1 MTVAIAIMRA
11 KVDGDHIMSA
21 ERAGVLFNQRGGTGH
36 RVTVALISAFLMAI
50 VFVIDTF
57 TDIEG
62 AIAVLYVMALL
73 LGSEILTRTGL
84 LLTSIVCIFLTVLS
98 YFLTHGPDPDL
109 QTFIRLAVALAALA
123 ITMALLLRN
132 DAFRAELIE
141 RNAEIRESEAR
152 YRSIFD
158 GARVALWERDYSQ
171 LRAYLM
177 GLKASGISDL
187 EEHASRH
194 PEVIDDCIGLL
205 RTVAANE
212 AARELLGT
220 TSGGE
225 VRDSMVHFI
234 AAGDQTFLRVM
245 NAIFNGQSYF
255 EGKGTITTDGGE
267 VRQVLLSI
275 SFPEDIAA
283 FNRVVVGMVD
293 ITQREMTEAALIE
306 ARAEFAKASKAATIG
321 ALSASLA
328 HELNQPLGAIA
339 VNAQTLLRWLD
350 RDPPDLSAI
359 RRSAERII
367 RDGQRASDIIHN
379 TRNLLT
385 QQESKAEWI
394 DLPTLID
401 ETRSLVEHDL
411 KRDGIT
417 VTVRPGAGVPRV
429 KSVRVEIQQVMIN
442 LMTNAIQAI
451 NGAKCP
457 VREIIV
463 EIEPTDGMVG
473 VSVRDSGPGISPEGM
488 EKLFTPFYTTKA
500 SGLGMGLSICRSTL
514 ESRGG
519 RLDGFN
525 HPDGG
530 AVFRMTLPIEDP
542 HL

>member
-1 MTVAIAIMRA
+1 
-11 KVDGDHIMSA
+11 MSA

-57 TDIEG
+57 TEIEG

-158 GARVALWERDYSQ
+158 GARVALWERDYSR
-171 LRAYLM
+171 LHAYLSE
-177 GLKASGISDL
+177 LKAAGVTDL
-187 EEHASRH
+187 EDHARRH
-194 PEVIDDCIGLL
+194 PEIIDHCIGLL

-212 AARELLGT
+212 AARELVGT
-220 TSGGE
+220 SANSGSRE
-225 VRDSMVHFI
+225 SMADFI
-234 AAGDQTFLRVM
+234 ASGDKTFLHLM
-245 NAIFNGQSYF
+245 NAMFTGQPYF
-255 EGKGTITTDGGE
+255 EGKGRITTDSGE
-267 VRQVLLSI
+267 IRQVLLSI
-275 SFPEDIAA
+275 SFPEDTAA

-293 ITQREMTEAALIE
+293 ITQREMTEAALVE

-339 VNAQTLLRWLD
+339 VNAQTLIRWLD

-394 DLPTLID
+394 DLSTLID

-411 KRDGIT
+411 KRDGIA
-417 VTVRPGAGVPRV
+417 VTVRPGEGVPQV

-463 EIEPTDGMVG
+463 EIQPADGMVG

-500 SGLGMGLSICRSTL
+500 EGLGMGLSICRSTL

-519 RLDGFN
+519 KLDGFN

-530 AVFRMTLPIEDP
+530 AVFKMTLPIEDP

>member
-1 MTVAIAIMRA
+1 MTAAISIMRA
-11 KVDGDHIMSA
+11 RVDGDHIMSA
-21 ERAGVLFNQRGGTGH
+21 EQAGVLFNQRGSTGH
-36 RVTVALISAFLMAI
+36 RVTVALISAVLMAI

-57 TDIEG
+57 TNIEG

-84 LLTSIVCIFLTVLS
+84 LLTSIVCIALTVLS

-152 YRSIFD
+152 YRAIFD

-177 GLKASGISDL
+177 ELKAAGVTDL
-187 EEHASRH
+187 EDHARRH
-194 PEVIDDCIGLL
+194 PEIIDHCIGLL

-212 AARELLGT
+212 AARELVGASALSDT
-220 TSGGE
+220 RE
-225 VRDSMVHFI
+225 SMAHFI
-234 AAGDQTFLRVM
+234 ASGDQTFLHLM
-245 NAIFNGQSYF
+245 SAMFTGQSYF
-255 EGKGTITTDGGE
+255 EGKGKIATDSGE

-275 SFPEDIAA
+275 SFPDDIAA

-394 DLPTLID
+394 DLSTLID

-411 KRDGIT
+411 KRDGIA
-417 VTVRPGAGVPRV
+417 VTVRPVAGVPLI

-451 NGAKCP
+451 SGAKCP
-457 VREIIV
+457 VREIVV
-463 EIEPTDGMVG
+463 EIQPADGMVG
-473 VSVRDSGPGISPEGM
+473 VSVKDSGPGISPEAI

-500 SGLGMGLSICRSTL
+500 EGLGMGLSICRSTL

-519 RLDGFN
+519 KLDGFN

-530 AVFRMTLPIEDP
+530 AVFKMILPIEDP